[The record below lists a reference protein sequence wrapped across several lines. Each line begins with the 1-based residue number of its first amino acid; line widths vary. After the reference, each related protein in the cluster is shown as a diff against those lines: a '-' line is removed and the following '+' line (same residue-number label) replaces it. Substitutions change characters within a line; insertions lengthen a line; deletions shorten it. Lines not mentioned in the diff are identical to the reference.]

1 MLLRPV
7 GRRLARALLGAVV
20 ALVVLLTRTSAQA
33 QQPGLV
39 GAPLPQRAVVE
50 VMVLHATQN
59 PGGPSIGPG
68 IGNMPQLQQPPFS
81 AFNTYRL
88 LAKQSLTLQRGVPM
102 TYTLPNGRVLQVT
115 LANVLPGPRFEIA
128 AAINQPG
135 SNAYLNLLRVT
146 TPPNQTFFVAGQQ
159 FQGGVIIIGFTLHS

>member
-1 MLLRPV
+1 MRQL
-7 GRRLARALLGAVV
+7 RRLFTLALFASAL
-20 ALVVLLTRTSAQA
+20 ALVVLPLARLASAQ
-33 QQPGLV
+33 P
-39 GAPLPQRAVVE
+39 PPQRAVVE

-59 PGGPSIGPG
+59 PNGGSIGPG

-88 LAKQSLTLQRGVPM
+88 LAKQSINLQRNVPM

-115 LANVLPGPRFEIA
+115 LVNLLPGPRFEIA

-135 SNAYLNLLRVT
+135 SNSYLNLLRVT
-146 TPPNQTFFVAGQQ
+146 TPPNQAFFVAGQQ
-159 FQGGVIIIGFTLHS
+159 FQGGVIIIGFTLH